1 MRAITK
7 RGWMGSG
14 IVGRR
19 NTTPL
24 LLPTSGGKA
33 ESPLREQIQ
42 HRAGLLPSD
51 AENLDARGDQHLLAG
66 EVDRGTIDVLL
77 GLPVSRTQLYLCV
90 TVVSLGAGL
99 CVLLSGL
106 AGNLI
111 AGWFVGPEVRTAPG
125 RLATIVANLY
135 CLYIAVAGAAL
146 LISSVS
152 DHRGRAVGITFAF
165 ILASFFLSFLAQ
177 FWAPAKAM
185 ALVSVLTYYRP
196 LLIVENSGWPIG
208 NMVVLVSVGAAFWL
222 AGAIVFARR
231 DICTV

>member
-1 MRAITK
+1 MY
-7 RGWMGSG
+7 
-14 IVGRR
+14 V
-19 NTTPL
+19 
-24 LLPTSGGKA
+24 
-33 ESPLREQIQ
+33 
-42 HRAGLLPSD
+42 
-51 AENLDARGDQHLLAG
+51 
-66 EVDRGTIDVLL
+66 
-77 GLPVSRTQLYLCV
+77 CV

-111 AGWFVGPEVRTAPG
+111 GGWFVGPEVRTAPG

-165 ILASFFLSFLAQ
+165 VLASFFLSFLAQ
-177 FWAPAKAM
+177 FWNPAKVM